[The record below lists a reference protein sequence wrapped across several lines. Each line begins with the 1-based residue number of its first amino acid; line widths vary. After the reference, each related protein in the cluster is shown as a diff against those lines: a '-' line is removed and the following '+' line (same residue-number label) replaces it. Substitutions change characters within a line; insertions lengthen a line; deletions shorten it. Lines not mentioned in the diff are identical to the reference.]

1 MGWLGV
7 RHLHRYTIHFDTTS
21 IKRLIL
27 FTVETS
33 FHLNFCFD
41 SDRSAEDHLEYPVPR
56 TSRDRGLRLNSRLNA
71 NADVTQQTALE
82 N

>member
-21 IKRLIL
+21 IK
-27 FTVETS
+27 THS